1 MDENADR
8 KAAKK
13 ASRGAYLLEFGVIVL
28 LAALA
33 AYAGA
38 A

>member
-1 MDENADR
+1 MDENL
-8 KAAKK
+8 KAAGRS
-13 ASRGAYLLEFGVIVL
+13 SRLSYVLEFGVIVL